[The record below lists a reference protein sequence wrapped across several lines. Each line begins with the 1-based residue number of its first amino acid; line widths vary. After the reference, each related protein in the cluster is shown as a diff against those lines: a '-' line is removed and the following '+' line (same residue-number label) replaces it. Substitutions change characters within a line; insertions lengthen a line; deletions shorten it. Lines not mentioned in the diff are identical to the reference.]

1 MQIYKDVLFIFLN
14 KEKTPKYVHMDSET
28 YESSYVRIVYLH
40 VFLNIYLKTP
50 LYNYEQLIRN
60 WQGRNGQG
68 WNNQGEE
75 IRILGTK
82 GGNCVRNTYMQCA
95 KWRPA
100 KDCLALRLL

>member
-1 MQIYKDVLFIFLN
+1 MQIYKEVLFIFLN
-14 KEKTPKYVHMDSET
+14 KKKTPKYVHMDSET

-40 VFLNIYLKTP
+40 VFLNIYFKTP
-50 LYNYEQLIRN
+50 LYNSEQLIRN
-60 WQGRNGQG
+60 WQEKNGQG

-95 KWRPA
+95 K
-100 KDCLALRLL
+100 

>member
-1 MQIYKDVLFIFLN
+1 
-14 KEKTPKYVHMDSET
+14 MDSET

-95 KWRPA
+95 K
-100 KDCLALRLL
+100 